1 MKQQIPILDSRQK
14 ELLRTLLIANKPIT
28 YKELSEMFKLSTR
41 TIQREMKALKSILE
55 AYGLKVGK
63 QIGDGFELKGSEEG
77 KRRLREHIEQAKTFS
92 AYTPEERQ
100 DGMTYDLLLSKEPI
114 KQFVFSKKYGI
125 TEGTVSSDL
134 DKVSIWLEKRGIT
147 LIRTPGIGVYINGQE
162 KQRRMMLSRLLH
174 KDIMFEEWLELFH
187 KKTELGGGEVQDQLG
202 MMIRNR
208 LLKFVQI
215 HNILDVERVIHQVL
229 KEQTDI
235 ELTDR
240 NYVNLI
246 VHLMLAVERIKSGQI
261 IQTSNVSQDYEF
273 DQLIYSLAEKIVERL
288 ETVLAISIPKIEV
301 NYIALHLSGAR
312 LSNRKERDNYEKE
325 EFTWIEL
332 TQSFIRAVEYHL
344 DESFEGDELLF
355 DGLVSHFA
363 PAFTRLKY
371 GLQIHNPMLGKIKER
386 YPETFSACKKAC
398 ELLANR
404 TSGPIPNDEVGY
416 LAMHIGAAIIRK
428 KDTLKSE
435 YKAIV
440 VCSSGLGTSTYLA
453 SRLRTEMP
461 NLKVEAVVS
470 MNELEGGLQEKAEVD
485 ILISTI
491 NLPFVKH
498 NNVVIV
504 SPFLKQE
511 DLSRIQ
517 SALFKVNKSKPIQ
530 KNVQNTNG
538 KSSSVMS
545 LAKYGEGMIQIL
557 RNLKVYN
564 NVYVRPPVTIPNILG
579 RIKDIEEVSDFEKLS
594 KDLEEREQQGG
605 FVIDDLAMI
614 HAKSEGINNLLVV
627 VFRMKEPIL
636 WSFADDEEQSVHT
649 VLLLAAPQGAPKEHI
664 EMISKISSMLI
675 EESFVNV
682 LRESTADVVN
692 SSLESV
698 LSEAYEKK
706 AARFLKEIQ
715 GKLTS

>member
-1 MKQQIPILDSRQK
+1 MNQQFPVLDSRQK
-14 ELLRTLLIANKPIT
+14 ELLRTLLIANKPVS

-41 TIQREMKALKSILE
+41 TIQREIKALKSILD
-55 AYGLKVGK
+55 AYELKIGK
-63 QIGDGFELKGSEEG
+63 HIRDGFELKGTEEG
-77 KRRLREHIEQAKTFS
+77 KKKLKEHIEQAKTLS
-92 AYTPEERQ
+92 AYSPEERQ
-100 DGMTYDLLLSKEPI
+100 DGITYDLLLSKEPI

-134 DKVSIWLEKRGIT
+134 DKVSIWLEKGGIT
-147 LIRTPGIGVYINGQE
+147 LIRTPGIGVYIDGQE
-162 KQRRMMLSRLLH
+162 KQRRTMLSRLLH

-187 KKTELGGGEVQDQLG
+187 KKTETEEGEVQNQLG

-215 HNILDVERVIHQVL
+215 HNILDVERVVHQVL
-229 KEQTDI
+229 KEQIDI

-246 VHLMLAVERIKSGQI
+246 VHLMLAVERIKSGEV
-261 IQTSNVSQDYEF
+261 IQTSNVSNLSQDYEF
-273 DQLIYSLAEKIVERL
+273 DRLIYSLAEKIVERL
-288 ETVLAISIPKIEV
+288 ETVLSISIPKIEV

-312 LSNRKERDNYEKE
+312 LSNGKEMMNYERE

-332 TQSFIRAVEYHL
+332 TQSFIRAVEYYL

-355 DGLVSHFA
+355 EGLVSHFA

-371 GLQIHNPMLGKIKER
+371 GLQIHNPMLEKIKER
-386 YPETFSACKKAC
+386 YPEIFSACKKAC
-398 ELLANR
+398 EFLANK
-404 TSGPIPNDEVGY
+404 TGSQIPNDEVGY
-416 LAMHIGAAIIRK
+416 LAMHVGAALIRK

-470 MNELEGGLQEKAEVD
+470 MNELEGGLQEKMEVD

-491 NLPFVKH
+491 SLPFVK
-498 NNVVIV
+498 NKNVVIV

-517 SALFKVNKSKPIQ
+517 NALFKVNKSQPIQ
-530 KNVQNTNG
+530 KTVQDING
-538 KSSSVMS
+538 KSPSVMS

-564 NVYVRPPVTIPNILG
+564 DVYIRPPVTIPSILNQV
-579 RIKDIEEVSDFEKLS
+579 KDVKEISDFGKFS
-594 KDLEEREQQGG
+594 KDLEKREQQGG
-605 FVIDDLAMI
+605 FVIGHLAMI
-614 HAKSEGINNLLVV
+614 HAKSEGVNNLLVI
-627 VFRMKEPIL
+627 VFRLKEPIL
-636 WSFADDEEQSVHT
+636 WPFAEEEEQSINT
-649 VLLLAAPQGAPKEHI
+649 VLLLATPKEAPKEHI
-664 EMISKISSMLI
+664 EMISEISSMLI

-682 LRESTADVVN
+682 LIESTADSVK
-692 SSLESV
+692 SSLEVV
-698 LSEAYEKK
+698 LSKAYEKK
-706 AARFLKEIQ
+706 AARSLKEIQ
-715 GKLTS
+715 DK